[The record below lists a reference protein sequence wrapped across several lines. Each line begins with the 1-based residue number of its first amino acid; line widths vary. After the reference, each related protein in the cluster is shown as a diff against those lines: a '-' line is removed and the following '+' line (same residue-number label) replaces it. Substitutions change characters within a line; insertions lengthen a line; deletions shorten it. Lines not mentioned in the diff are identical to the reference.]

1 MPEKSGYGVLSNYLS
16 PPAPPSMTSSTD
28 QPSKLLRALAY
39 ALLLVT
45 MVIWASAFVGIRRV
59 LQETDAF
66 SLTTAR
72 MLIAAAS
79 MLALGAIAR
88 VKLPSMKDT
97 PLIAAAGFCGFAL
110 YNVALNIGMTD
121 VPAGQASLLTATT
134 PLWTSLL
141 AWKFLR
147 ERPGLFGIIGLLASV
162 CGVGY
167 LSMGAGDLSLQL
179 GSLLVLLAAFA
190 AAVNLILQKR
200 LLERYSPLE
209 LSVFVTISGAS
220 PFLLYLPYCAE
231 ELTQM
236 STHAKWVTLYLGVG
250 PIGLGYILSTI
261 ALKVLSAGR
270 SAQMV
275 LLVPPITAL
284 IAWAWLGEQL
294 DAKVIG
300 GGLLILA
307 GVLVGG
313 LRSPKAIHRQAAGDC
328 VRDPALEGLER

>member
-1 MPEKSGYGVLSNYLS
+1 
-16 PPAPPSMTSSTD
+16 MTPSTD
-28 QPSKLLRALAY
+28 QPSKPLRALAY

-59 LQETDAF
+59 LQEADAF

-79 MLALGAIAR
+79 MLALGALAR
-88 VKLPSMKDT
+88 VRLPAMKDA
-97 PLIAAAGFCGFAL
+97 PLIAAAGLCGFAF
-110 YNVALNIGMTD
+110 YNVALHIGMTD

-147 ERPGLFGIIGLLASV
+147 ERPGAFGLIGLAVSV
-162 CGVGY
+162 CGVAY

-179 GSLLVLLAAFA
+179 GSLLVLFAAFA
-190 AAVNLILQKR
+190 AASNLILQKR
-200 LLERYSPLE
+200 LLERYDPLE
-209 LSVFVTISGAS
+209 SSVFVTLAGAS

-231 ELTQM
+231 ELSQM
-236 STHAKWVTLYLGVG
+236 SAHAKWVTLYLGVG

-294 DAKVIG
+294 DAESIG

-313 LRSPKAIHRQAAGDC
+313 LRSPRSLHRQAARDR
-328 VRDPALEGLER
+328 VRDPAFEGLER